1 MPQSINPNDL
11 GRAGLPDAAVSC
23 LSFTLCRTLI
33 EVDEPPRGYLPAD
46 TLSSRSARRHPI
58 YRHPCAARVGRADG
72 RPARIDRLIAVT
84 DAASDDKRG
93 PYRGIHTNRGEN
105 MNRKTK
111 SVYIIAVISAW
122 VLTADV
128 GCDTNPIGNN
138 NNNDNTNGAVAT
150 NISVHVQA
158 AIKAG
163 SDLVVYGTGGAT
175 GVDYIRPSQGDA
187 AGRGIPQGD
196 TYDSRN
202 FAVAGRNVFLTDN
215 SFQLTVFNVD
225 TQSSTTIPANQIRLN
240 SLPAGQYDVGRIHAD
255 GNLCVAICDQT
266 QVTDGHM
273 LKVVD
278 VTSGTPTVVALTQSP
293 VATAGE
299 IQQAVVHGDTRQVV
313 VSAGGNFYLFDID
326 SPTDLPLL
334 MAGAID
340 GVANMPIAF
349 DGQRVFYHD
358 GANMPNAVV
367 FDIAANENVT
377 MNPNRAAGLFTLRNG
392 TFGYF
397 LADNSIGGQL
407 RSALGAFGSG
417 PIAGTTVTTATTGA
431 LISSGSTNN
440 GGIGYGQTIA
450 VTPNGSRW
458 FIAGRESISAG
469 EFLQTSTGGT
479 FTIVPDPNGTNALGC
494 PASDVDCSNN
504 TVAFKYGTANT
515 TFVAYMRL
523 N

>member
-1 MPQSINPNDL
+1 MSHAAPQLSARKLSLLTIRQTTSDL
-11 GRAGLPDAAVSC
+11 SAAV
-23 LSFTLCRTLI
+23 RG
-33 EVDEPPRGYLPAD
+33 PRGTRRRTARLDLP
-46 TLSSRSARRHPI
+46 S
-58 YRHPCAARVGRADG
+58 V
-72 RPARIDRLIAVT
+72 AVT
-84 DAASDDKRG
+84 DAASDSMRG
-93 PYRGIHTNRGEN
+93 PHRGKQANWGEN

-111 SVYIIAVISAW
+111 PIYFIAVISVC
-122 VLTADV
+122 VLMAAA
-128 GCDTNPIGNN
+128 GCDTNPTGNN
-138 NNNDNTNGAVAT
+138 NNNDNTNNAVAT

-175 GVDYIRPSQGDA
+175 GVDYILPSQGDT

-202 FAVAGRNVFLTDN
+202 FAVAGRNVYLTDN

-225 TQSSTTIPANQIRLN
+225 TQNSTTIPVNQIRLN
-240 SLPAGQYDVGRIHAD
+240 SLPAGQYDVRRIHAD
-255 GNLCVAICDQT
+255 GNLCVVICDQS

-278 VTSGTPTVVALTQSP
+278 VTTGTPTVIALTQSP

-299 IQQAVVHGDTRQVV
+299 VQQAVVHGDTRQVV
-313 VSAGGNFYLFDID
+313 ISAGGNFYLFDVD

-334 MAGAID
+334 MAGAND
-340 GVANMPIAF
+340 GVANTPIAF

-367 FDIAANENVT
+367 FDIAANENFN

-397 LADNSIGGQL
+397 LADDSIGGQL

-417 PIAGTTVTTATTGA
+417 PISATSVTTATTGA
-431 LISSGSTNN
+431 LISGGSSNN
-440 GGIGYGQTIA
+440 GGIGYGQTIT

-458 FIAGRESISAG
+458 FIAGRENIGAG
-469 EFLQTSTGGT
+469 EYLQTSTGGT
-479 FTIVPDPNGTNALGC
+479 FTVVPDPAGTNTLGC